1 MHVIFQF
8 PIIDYRSLLP
18 GKGGRLPFPEWP
30 EPSDAHAFI
39 RRFGNVAKR
48 FAGGNKDFPGES
60 YYCNAH
66 LSMRFDDLHKKGPVL
81 EEGLSAAIINCYRRF
96 FSDGKFVC
104 KMEAGFVDN
113 TEKRS
118 ARIKEKPVDIST
130 LLMQYADLPVM
141 INNKQR
147 KLYTA
152 GKFLADQYYLE
163 STKKPAGDKPMKPVK
178 EGELCVV
185 TTFSSV
191 DNLQLPKHSFLL
203 KQIELSANRGNL
215 KIHGYKLRKSDQAIK
230 VWLIETPV
238 WKEGPPND
246 VKALIRELRMYLLRV
261 HLEKETMRILLN
273 GIKSGDIP
281 LEQNSA
287 QAKEVDDYFQDIG
300 EKIFQK
306 KRFSF
311 NQADLLGFALQSE
324 EVVNPGSFSTIEDGI
339 HYFKDKYTRQNIE
352 KAITGMARKIV
363 LFICACPTDKNPLAF
378 LKEFS
383 RIKKALR
390 QSLDRNNFDLEIEGS
405 VKNADLF
412 ELLNDYRPEYLHI
425 SLHSSLKNG
434 LYFED
439 EAGNLS
445 TMPVEE
451 FKSIM
456 NLFAQVHKPAAIIL
470 SACNSKN
477 HGLAIKDIF
486 DHVIATE
493 TVLPETAG
501 IVYASR
507 FYTTLFSNNSN
518 TVPFCHAAACQ
529 AIEFTKPSFAP
540 INEFP
545 VHQILTLL

>member
-30 EPSDAHAFI
+30 EPSDARAFI
-39 RRFGNVAKR
+39 RKFGNVEKR

-81 EEGLSAAIINCYRRF
+81 EEGLSTAITHCYRRF

-118 ARIKEKPVDIST
+118 ARIKGKPADIGN
-130 LLMQYADLPVM
+130 LLTHYANLPVM

-147 KLYTA
+147 KLYSA
-152 GKFLADQYYLE
+152 GKFLADQYFVE
-163 STKKPAGDKPMKPVK
+163 STRNKSDVKATKPVK
-178 EGELCVV
+178 EGELCIV

-203 KQIELSANRGNL
+203 KEIELPAGYGTL
-215 KIHGYKLRKSDQAIK
+215 KIHGYKLRKTDQAVK

-238 WKEGPPND
+238 WSGDPPNEA
-246 VKALIRELRMYLLRV
+246 KAMIRDLRMYLLRV

-273 GIKSGDIP
+273 GIKSGGIP
-281 LEQNSA
+281 LEQNSE
-287 QAKEVDDYFQDIG
+287 QAREVDDYFQQMG
-300 EKIFQK
+300 EKMFK
-306 KRFSF
+306 KERFSF

-324 EVVNPGSFSTIEDGI
+324 EVVSPGSFSTIQDGI
-339 HYFKDKYTRQNIE
+339 HYFNDKYTRQNIE

-390 QSLDRNNFDLEIEGS
+390 QSLDRNNYDLEIEGS
-405 VKNADLF
+405 VRNADLF

-439 EAGNLS
+439 DAGNLS
-445 TMPVEE
+445 VMPVEE

-456 NLFAQVHKPAAIIL
+456 ELFAQVHKPAAIIL

-477 HGLAIKDIF
+477 HGLAIRNTF

-501 IVYASR
+501 IIYASR
-507 FYTTLFSNNSN
+507 FYTTLFSNTTN
-518 TVPFCHAAACQ
+518 TIPLCHTAACQ
-529 AIEFTKPSFAP
+529 AIEFTKPAFQP
-540 INEFP
+540 INQIP